1 MYKLRKNGLKLRCYT
16 RRINMFELK
25 RFIAFIAA
33 GLLLVAA
40 KYYPSPLISGKYGKV
55 IYYDYADCE
64 IVEGSAYCENR
75 LHGRRTNGGSYNK
88 RYARDNSFYRN
99 HRRRK
104 NILLP
109 FAQTSKKRL
118 RARQENKP
126 RRCRARRFRCG
137 GQSAD

>member
-1 MYKLRKNGLKLRCYT
+1 MYKLRKNGLKLICYT

-64 IVEGSAYCENR
+64 IVEGRHIR
-75 LHGRRTNGGSYNK
+75 LREQIAREENK
-88 RYARDNSFYRN
+88 R
-99 HRRRK
+99 
-104 NILLP
+104 
-109 FAQTSKKRL
+109 
-118 RARQENKP
+118 RQL
-126 RRCRARRFRCG
+126 
-137 GQSAD
+137 